1 MTNRLFIS
9 IFISLLIFFASLPLL
24 KGQVSE
30 EWVATV
36 NGPSNDYDKANRVVS
51 DASGNV
57 YVTGSIA
64 NEFGDWD
71 YLTIKYNTAG
81 VQQWVR
87 TYNGTG
93 NSFDQSYD
101 IAVDDS
107 GNVYVTGGS
116 WGLGTE
122 RDFCTVKYNPNGD
135 QLWVNRYNGPGNS
148 ADEASR
154 IMVKNGFVYV
164 TGYSEGFGLDYHTIK
179 YDLDGNEQWS
189 ARYHFADGGADNED
203 RPADMFVDDAGNVYV
218 TGESSND
225 FTFVDMYATVKYNS
239 SGQQQWVSRYKGWGV
254 SGLSQ
259 AFGVIADPNGNV
271 YVTGRCDPESS
282 FGYNFDIV
290 TIKYDSSGDSVWV
303 KRYNGPGNSSDIG
316 YAIALDNEG
325 NIVVAGISVAASADY
340 FVIKYNPTSGET
352 IWTARYDG
360 TAASVDAA
368 TSMTLDQSGN
378 IYVTGFSEGIGTER
392 DFATVKY
399 NPSGVQQWDQRYNG
413 SANND
418 DEALSIA
425 VDVFGN
431 VYVAGMSNG
440 LNTSMDF
447 TTIKYSQQVSVLQIS
462 PEIQVKPELFQN
474 YPNPFNPVT
483 KISFS
488 LPKSETVTLKIF
500 DVLGKE
506 VAIPIN
512 EFRNAGLHS
521 IDVNAE
527 HLLSGVYFYSIEVG
541 DFKSVKQ
548 MLMLK

>member
-1 MTNRLFIS
+1 MKIKLFIPAFV
-9 IFISLLIFFASLPLL
+9 FILIFFTSFPEL
-24 KGQVSE
+24 KGQMSE
-30 EWVATV
+30 EWVAIV
-36 NGPSNDYDKANRVVS
+36 NGPSNGYDKANKVVA

-57 YVTGSIA
+57 YVTGSVA

-71 YLTIKYNTAG
+71 YLTIKYNQDG
-81 VQQWVR
+81 VPQWVR

-101 IAVDDS
+101 IAIDDS

-122 RDFCTVKYNPNGD
+122 RDFCTIKYNSNGD
-135 QLWVNRYNGPGNS
+135 QLWVSRYNGPGNF
-148 ADEASR
+148 ADEAVR
-154 IMVKNGFVYV
+154 IIVKNGFVYV
-164 TGYSEGFGLDYHTIK
+164 TGYSDGFGLDYHTIK

-189 ARYHFADGGADNED
+189 ARYHFDGGGADNED

-239 SGQQQWVSRYKGWGV
+239 SGQQQWVARYKGWGA

-290 TIKYDSSGDSVWV
+290 TIKYDSSGDSLWV

-316 YAIALDNEG
+316 YAIALANDG

-340 FVIKYNPTSGET
+340 FVIKYDQSTGET

-360 TAASVDAA
+360 PAGSVDAA
-368 TSMTLDQSGN
+368 TSMTLDPSGN
-378 IYVTGFSEGIGTER
+378 VYVTGFSEGIGSER
-392 DFATVKY
+392 DFATVKI
-399 NPSGVQQWDQRYNG
+399 NASGIQQWVMRYNG
-413 SANND
+413 TANID

-425 VDVFGN
+425 VDALGN

-447 TTIKYSQQVSVLQIS
+447 TTIKYSQPVSVHQIGYES
-462 PEIQVKPELFQN
+462 PGNFELFQN
-474 YPNPFNPVT
+474 YPNPFNTLT
-483 KISFS
+483 KINFS
-488 LPKSETVTLKIF
+488 IPKSEIVTLKVYDI
-500 DVLGKE
+500 LGKE
-506 VAIPIN
+506 VAGLIN
-512 EFRNAGLHS
+512 EFRNAGRHS
-521 IDVNAE
+521 IDFNGEDLVG
-527 HLLSGVYFYSIEVG
+527 GVYFYSIEVG
-541 DFKSVKQ
+541 EIKSVKQ
-548 MLMLK
+548 MLMIK